1 MLEFGFSLTCIFSY
15 NYRIYD
21 SVLVRKNTDQKKTVF
36 QHVLRMMTLLR
47 IMMTMPRIALQIF
60 LLLQSCRGLVS
71 SKYMN
76 HVNINNVYR
85 NSDYSRLSRYI
96 TTEINPFLANVLILY
111 TLKTPVFRGYK
122 MGHWLE
128 IA

>member
-1 MLEFGFSLTCIFSY
+1 
-15 NYRIYD
+15 
-21 SVLVRKNTDQKKTVF
+21 
-36 QHVLRMMTLLR
+36 MMTLRR
-47 IMMTMPRIALQIF
+47 IVMTMPRIALQIF